1 MLDISSIT
9 KGKFLLFTN
18 FTMKPVYSIK
28 LKICV
33 TVMCDYID
41 YDLGYRHRIRSKIAE
56 EEDQDLTRIDLEEIQ
71 QEEQPIAMTH

>member
-1 MLDISSIT
+1 
-9 KGKFLLFTN
+9 
-18 FTMKPVYSIK
+18 
-28 LKICV
+28 
-33 TVMCDYID
+33 MCDYID